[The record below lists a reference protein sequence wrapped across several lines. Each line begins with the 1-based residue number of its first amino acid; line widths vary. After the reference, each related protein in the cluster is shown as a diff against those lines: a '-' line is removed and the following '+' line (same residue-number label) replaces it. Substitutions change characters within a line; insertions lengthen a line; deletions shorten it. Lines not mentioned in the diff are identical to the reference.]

1 MRRCQNNDN
10 YPVAHE
16 SATISA
22 FAGSY
27 RKSVRFAVSIPVAKQ
42 PPKVTIYLYSLYP
55 LLITKST
62 VNIILYCLRNE
73 FCCAITVFVDVGFES
88 FICDVNKPQSC
99 KDFVGAGVVIL
110 GYIVLQFNY

>member
-1 MRRCQNNDN
+1 MLLSDILSLENITLTPLLNISKKDKRKASAKNRRCQNKDN

-42 PPKVTIYLYSLYP
+42 PPKVTIYLYSLY
-55 LLITKST
+55 
-62 VNIILYCLRNE
+62 
-73 FCCAITVFVDVGFES
+73 
-88 FICDVNKPQSC
+88 Q
-99 KDFVGAGVVIL
+99 
-110 GYIVLQFNY
+110 

>member
-10 YPVAHE
+10 YPVFDE

-42 PPKVTIYLYSLYP
+42 PPKVTIYLYSLY
-55 LLITKST
+55 
-62 VNIILYCLRNE
+62 
-73 FCCAITVFVDVGFES
+73 
-88 FICDVNKPQSC
+88 Q
-99 KDFVGAGVVIL
+99 
-110 GYIVLQFNY
+110 